1 MARTPRP
8 KKTPLKPQE
17 SALIL
22 RSAPSRRLS
31 AAQREFNRLIRQ
43 VEELRKRLAATTTA
57 LDDLLELDAR
67 QLKPLNLQRARQAA
81 DLIRLLH
88 PHLAQF
94 RKARSGRK
102 RQFNLLRKGI
112 LDLFDILFSNLGP
125 QQPQDL
131 LDIFA
136 KVNGATVQEELD
148 QAFEEERDAL
158 QAALKRDGI
167 HVDLSDLGP
176 DASEEQIR
184 AKLRIHEEPE
194 ESGSDNASSPPP
206 RADPPRDITALYRQ
220 LAKLLH
226 PDLEQ
231 DPVLR
236 SQKES
241 SMKELTSAY
250 KENDLHTL
258 LRIELQ
264 WITREEARVDQLS
277 DARLATY
284 NPVLREQIDELTEQI
299 QSAYLHPRYSA
310 IQHHINPVFGIVGFE
325 GLLAVE
331 RAEQEFQLHRGWLQ
345 VLKGSNPS
353 SILPEIIDFYDTPF

>member
-1 MARTPRP
+1 MARPPRP

-31 AAQREFNRLIRQ
+31 KAQREFNRLIRQ
-43 VEELRKRLAATTTA
+43 VEDLRKQLAATTTA
-57 LDDLLELDAR
+57 LDELLELDAR
-67 QLKPLNLQRARQAA
+67 RLKPLSLQRAHQAA

-88 PHLAQF
+88 PHLHQF

-112 LDLFDILFSNLGP
+112 LDLFDILFSNLGQ

-136 KVNGATVQEELD
+136 RVNGATLQQELD

-158 QAALKRDGI
+158 QAALKKDGI
-167 HVDLSDLGP
+167 DVDLSDLGP
-176 DASEEQIR
+176 EASFEEIS
-184 AKLRIHEEPE
+184 AKLGIPEEPE
-194 ESGSDNASSPPP
+194 GTGSDNASSPAP
-206 RADPPRDITALYRQ
+206 RAAPPRDITALYRQ

-236 SQKES
+236 TQKEA

-264 WITREEARVDQLS
+264 WITREEARLDQLS
-277 DARLATY
+277 DARLSTY

-299 QSAYLHPRYSA
+299 QTAHLHPRYST
-310 IQHHINPVFGIVGFE
+310 IRHHINPMFGLVGFE
-325 GLLAVE
+325 GLLALE
-331 RAEQEFQLHRGWLQ
+331 RAEQELQRHDRWLRVLRGD
-345 VLKGSNPS
+345 NPIS
-353 SILPEIIDFYDTPF
+353 VLPEIIDYYDTPF